1 AARAR
6 GGGRVGP
13 PGVDPPQAGQDEVA
27 DVEVDGDAL
36 LLGKRRLL
44 EVERALVPLEDAVD
58 DLLDLEL
65 HALPEVLGAQG
76 AQLDE
81 RLALP
86 LPLGDRLDGGVV
98 LLDRDLSLPD
108 EDLAEPVVG
117 EVAGGEDDAARA

>member
-1 AARAR
+1 VFAAGGAGRRA
-6 GGGRVGP
+6 P
-13 PGVDPPQAGQDEVA
+13 PRSAPPQAGEAEVG

-36 LLGKRRLL
+36 LRGKRRLL

-98 LLDRDLSLPD
+98 LLDRDLSLP
-108 EDLAEPVVG
+108 
-117 EVAGGEDDAARA
+117 